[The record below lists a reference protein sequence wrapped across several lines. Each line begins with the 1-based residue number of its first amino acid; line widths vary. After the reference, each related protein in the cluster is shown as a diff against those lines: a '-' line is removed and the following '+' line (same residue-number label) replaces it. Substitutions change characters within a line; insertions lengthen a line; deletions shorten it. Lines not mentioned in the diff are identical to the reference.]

1 VLDRSRQN
9 YGPTLECRTKKC
21 PRFVFLVVVDLRH
34 IETSPLG
41 SLVTLLQ
48 ILGEV
53 LCIIPPTFQQAPNL
67 FTLLVLKRGMVDPSI
82 LATRRGTPNN
92 PV

>member
-1 VLDRSRQN
+1 MDPCWNVAPKNIHVL
-9 YGPTLECRTKKC
+9 
-21 PRFVFLVVVDLRH
+21 FFLAVVDLSH
-34 IETSPLG
+34 IEPSPLG
-41 SLVTLLQ
+41 SLATLLQ

-82 LATRRGTPNN
+82 LATRRGTLNN